1 MTTYVMKDLSELVR
15 PDWVTPE
22 YWATLMSDVRTMD
35 QIRSDGKAH
44 VQAYLA
50 GDESAYD
57 RGGYPVILLYT
68 IGKKSGKQV
77 IAPLSFAQV
86 EGGIMLVGS
95 TGGNPVDPLWAQNL
109 KANPQAWLQLKEQK
123 WEVNVKL
130 LEGEERKEYWEK
142 TVKQMPLW
150 GVFQQRTVREFP
162 LFRFIPKK

>member
-1 MTTYVMKDLSELVR
+1 
-15 PDWVTPE
+15 
-22 YWATLMSDVRTMD
+22 MD

-68 IGKKSGKQV
+68 IGRKSGNQV
-77 IAPLSFAQV
+77 IAPLSFAVV

-95 TGGNPVDPLWAQNL
+95 VGGNPVDPLWALNL
-109 KANPQAWLQLKEQK
+109 QANPKAWLQLKEQK

-130 LEGEERKEYWEK
+130 LSGEERKEYWSK
-142 TVKQMPLW
+142 TSRQMPLW
-150 GVFQQRTVREFP
+150 EVFQQRTDREFP
-162 LFRFIPKK
+162 LFRLTPKK

>member
-1 MTTYVMKDLSELVR
+1 
-15 PDWVTPE
+15 
-22 YWATLMSDVRTMD
+22 MD

-68 IGKKSGKQV
+68 IGRKSGNQV
-77 IAPLSFAQV
+77 IAPLSFAEV

-95 TGGNPVDPLWAQNL
+95 VGGNPVDPLWALNL
-109 KANPQAWLQLKEQK
+109 QANPKAWLQLKEQK

-130 LEGEERKEYWEK
+130 LSGEERKEYWSK
-142 TVKQMPLW
+142 TSRQMPLW
-150 GVFQQRTVREFP
+150 EVFQQRTDREFP
-162 LFRFIPKK
+162 LFRLTPKK